1 MYPVTPVADG
11 RVRPARC
18 GLAARSALYPHLV
31 PLTVEFTVEP
41 FVDGEPGPHVQA
53 AVDAAEASGLTT
65 EFGPFRLPV
74 QVRSVR
80 PSRAARA
87 AAVRPRQKAR
97 LAHRLPLGAAVV
109 DAAVEENSRRSIAG
123 LMVAGGSTSA

>member
-65 EFGPFRLPV
+65 EFGPFGTTMTGDDDTAVLAAIDGV
-74 QVRSVR
+74 V
-80 PSRAARA
+80 RAALSA
-87 AAVRPRQKAR
+87 GATR
-97 LAHRLPLGAAVV
+97 LAVQIERV
-109 DAAVEENSRRSIAG
+109 DP
-123 LMVAGGSTSA
+123 